1 MALHH
6 VVRSVAGMTVTH
18 PPAAPHRV
26 VIAGGGVAGLEAL
39 IALRQLAGDSVAT
52 TLLAPTDEFTIRALS
67 VQDPFAR
74 PASGRYE
81 LARICADHSAQF
93 RRDAL
98 HSVQRESRM
107 ITTVGGGDLPYDSLL
122 VAIGARPSPAFH
134 DAITFRGLQD
144 SEAMHGLLQDV
155 EGGYSTQIA
164 FVVPPGTTW
173 PLPLYE
179 LALMTSERAESL
191 SLGVGLTIVTPESE
205 PLGLFGREASRQI
218 DELLAERGIIV
229 RTDVNVSAVDKGV
242 VVSSYGRV
250 EVRAQR
256 VVALPLLNGPRIRGL
271 PADDDG
277 FLRVDE
283 RGQVAGTDGIYGAG
297 DGTTHPIKQ
306 GGIAAQA
313 ANAVARS
320 IARRAGADVAPDSFR
335 YPVLR
340 AELFTGAQSKFL
352 RQLVGARDEQASR
365 AADHALWW
373 PPTKVAAPHLT
384 PYLARLDA
392 GEQSAAPAPRAR
404 DIHAKGDPEGGV
416 EVLG

>member
-1 MALHH
+1 MAPRPAA
-6 VVRSVAGMTVTH
+6 RSVARMTETH
-18 PPAAPHRV
+18 PPAAAHRV

-39 IALRQLAGDSVAT
+39 IALRQLAGDRVAT
-52 TLLAPTDEFTIRALS
+52 TLLAPSDEFTIRALS

-74 PASGRYE
+74 PASGTYD
-81 LARICADHSAQF
+81 LATICADHGAAF
-93 RRDAL
+93 RHDAL
-98 HSVQRESRM
+98 RSVQREGRTV
-107 ITTVGGGDLPYDSLL
+107 TTVGGGDLQYDSLL

-144 SEAMHGLLQDV
+144 AEAIHGLLQDI
-155 EGGYSTQIA
+155 EGGFSNRIA
-164 FVVPPGTTW
+164 FVVPPGPTW

-179 LALMTSERAESL
+179 LALMTAERADSL
-191 SLGVGLTIVTPESE
+191 GLGVGLTIVTPEYE
-205 PLGLFGREASRQI
+205 PLGLFGREASREV

-229 RTDVNVSAVDKGV
+229 RTGVNVTAVDRGV

-256 VVALPLLNGPRIRGL
+256 VVALPVLNGPRIVGL
-271 PADDDG
+271 PADENG

-283 RGQVAGTDGIYGAG
+283 RGHVIGAEGIYGAG

-306 GGIAAQA
+306 GGIAAQS
-313 ANAVARS
+313 ANAVARD
-320 IARRAGADVAPDSFR
+320 IARRAGAEVAPDGFR

-340 AELFTGAQSKFL
+340 AELFTGAQSKHL
-352 RQLVGARDEQASR
+352 RQLVGAHDEQTSR

-373 PPTKVAAPHLT
+373 PPTKVAAPYLT
-384 PYLARLDA
+384 PYLARVDA
-392 GEQSAAPAPRAR
+392 GKRGAAPASSAR
-404 DIHAKGDPEGGV
+404 TVHAQGDPDGGV